1 MASLAFVITYGRM
14 SEDVLRGKTIT
25 KSVKTLDTLPEEQSQ
40 QKFWVR
46 FGGNV
51 MWTLPVKDCQTWFV
65 GAMLEQDQ
73 LWPHFLAR

>member
-1 MASLAFVITYGRM
+1 MHSLAFVITYGRM
-14 SEDVLRGKTIT
+14 SEDVLCGNSIT
-25 KSVKTLDTLPEEQSQ
+25 KSVKALSSLSEEQSQ

-65 GAMLEQDQ
+65 SLVLGQ
-73 LWPHFLAR
+73 R